1 MNAIECIES
10 RRSCRKYADKPIS
23 HETLQAIVKTA
34 AYAPSWKNTQVVRY
48 TFVENPTVKAD
59 IAENGVLG
67 FVFNNKTINR
77 CPVLAVQSVVNGVS
91 GFEPDGSYSTP
102 LGDRWQTFDAGLS
115 AEAFCLA
122 AHEQGVGCVVL
133 GIIDPEK
140 IAEIIGLPENQK
152 VTALI
157 AMGYPEKPGGAAPP
171 RLSTDELM
179 NII

>member
-1 MNAIECIES
+1 MNALECIET
-10 RRSCRKYADKPIS
+10 RRSCRKYADKPID
-23 HETLQAIVKTA
+23 HETLKAIVKTA
-34 AYAPSWKNTQVVRY
+34 SYAPSWKNTQVTRY
-48 TFVENPTVKAD
+48 TLVENPEIKAN

-77 CPVLAVQSVVNGVS
+77 CPVLAVQSVVDGVS
-91 GFEPDGSYSTP
+91 GFEPDGSFSTS
-102 LGDRWQTFDAGLS
+102 LGDRWQTYDAGLS

-122 AHEQGVGCVVL
+122 AHEYGVGCVIL

-157 AMGYPEKPGGAAPP
+157 AMGYPEKAGGNAPP
-171 RLSTDELM
+171 RLSVDELM
-179 NII
+179 KIL